1 MSCSIPPVQ
10 LIDTGWIDQWQ
21 DLKDRKFNEYLNWGT
36 LISFCLWNIWIKRN
50 HNTFNNKKL
59 GVNTRDAISQAT
71 EFHWLI
77 DKNTNKR
84 GSKSTIQVSWKPPD
98 HNTSKLN
105 VDGSV
110 KNPPGPGGLEGMIR
124 NHLGLWEKGFVEYT
138 PLTNPIRAELQALR
152 RGLSIATNYNLSPL
166 EINSEIIRMLKNG
179 NLLYDDLITDCR
191 SLMARL
197 DITSLEYV
205 FREQNRVAD
214 KLAKEGV
221 KTEDAGQPI
230 LFYAG

>member
-36 LISFCLWNIWIKRN
+36 LILFCLWNIWLKRN
-50 HNTFNNKKL
+50 HNTFNNKKE

-98 HNTSKLN
+98 HNTFKLN
-105 VDGSV
+105 VDGS
-110 KNPPGPGGLEGMIR
+110 
-124 NHLGLWEKGFVEYT
+124 
-138 PLTNPIRAELQALR
+138 
-152 RGLSIATNYNLSPL
+152 
-166 EINSEIIRMLKNG
+166 
-179 NLLYDDLITDCR
+179 
-191 SLMARL
+191 LMARQ
-197 DITSLEYV
+197 EYV

-214 KLAKEGV
+214 NLAKEGV

-230 LFYAG
+230 LFYDG